1 MKISQ
6 LVILV
11 FSIGFYG
18 CSGLIH
24 RTAIG
29 TTGELLTKASGELW
43 QESDLKLVNEGVP
56 GNIKLI
62 EGLLYVKPEDSNLLA
77 SLVKAYAGYG
87 FVRYETDLIKSQ
99 ILDEE
104 DSDKKELLEKAYSR
118 SIFYGFRFLST
129 YGVESDSLFNNL
141 SNEEVVLKELD
152 KVPVNIANLEA
163 LFFLGQ
169 SLCSMILLNR
179 DNLRMVAQRPLVNTL
194 FKWVCERKPDING
207 GSCLLFEAM
216 NLSMTP
222 VMLGGNPE
230 KGKIKFLEA
239 IDKFPDNWI
248 LRTALLRYHSIPQE
262 DEDEFAAQS
271 KFFQK
276 VSKDFNSQQIYRP
289 GQTKKVNKWA
299 LFQSLALKRYEIIN
313 SLKSE
318 LF

>member
-1 MKISQ
+1 MKIFH

-11 FSIGFYG
+11 FSVGFYG

-104 DSDKKELLEKAYSR
+104 DSLQKKNCWKRLIRALYFMGLGFFLLTEWNR
-118 SIFYGFRFLST
+118 I
-129 YGVESDSLFNNL
+129 SLFKTL
-141 SNEEVVLKELD
+141 SNEEAVLKELD
-152 KVPVNIANLEA
+152 KVSVNIVNLEA

-169 SLCSMILLNR
+169 SLGSMILLNR

-230 KGKIKFLEA
+230 KGKIKVFGG
-239 IDKFPDNWI
+239 
-248 LRTALLRYHSIPQE
+248 Y
-262 DEDEFAAQS
+262 
-271 KFFQK
+271 
-276 VSKDFNSQQIYRP
+276 
-289 GQTKKVNKWA
+289 
-299 LFQSLALKRYEIIN
+299 
-313 SLKSE
+313 
-318 LF
+318 